1 MPKVSVIVPVYNVE
15 KYLGECLDSVL
26 GQTLEDIEVICVDDG
41 STDGSAAILADYAAK
56 DQRIRLMS
64 SDHGGA
70 YVARR
75 RGLSAATGE
84 YVHFMDSDDIMTRN
98 AYRELYDLAAAKG
111 LDHVI
116 FSAKVFC
123 DREMGSRLN
132 AHARSLQRYYTISPE
147 VAGKCMGG
155 QELFETLVEHKCF
168 HVTPPLRI
176 IRRSVLASGK
186 YGFPDAKSR
195 ADNYFSAVTLNLSGL
210 ACAVTAQ
217 YSLHRVRGDSV
228 TTGGDAPERHMRNL
242 AVVIAHLCAFGP
254 FADRLHDCE
263 SPTAHYI
270 AIIARQFTTWALRI
284 PSEQRLDAV
293 RSVMS
298 DLDDDARANVMNAL
312 LLAVRAFRR
321 RPKPSVRSMVSA
333 LLSCLAA
340 KIAGRKER
348 WWL

>member
-1 MPKVSVIVPVYNVE
+1 MPKVSVVIPVYNVE

-26 GQTLEDIEVICVDDG
+26 GQTLKDIEVICVDDG
-41 STDGSAAILADYAAK
+41 STDGSPRILAEYAAK
-56 DQRIRLMS
+56 DRRVRLMS

-84 YVHFMDSDDIMTRN
+84 YVHFMDSDDMMTRD

-111 LDHVI
+111 LDQVI

-123 DREMGSRLN
+123 DRGTGSRMR
-132 AHARSLQRYYTISPE
+132 AHARSLQRYYMISRK

-155 QELFETLVEHKCF
+155 QELLETLVEHRCF

-176 IRRSVLASGK
+176 IRRSILVSGK
-186 YGFPDAKSR
+186 YDFPDAKSR
-195 ADNYFSAVTLNLSGL
+195 ADNYFSAVTLSLSGQ
-210 ACAVTAQ
+210 ACAVTAE
-217 YSLHRVRGDSV
+217 YSLHRVRGGSV
-228 TTGGDAPERHMRNL
+228 TTGGDAQGRHMRNL
-242 AVVIAHLCAFGP
+242 AVVIAHLCAFPP
-254 FADRLHDCE
+254 FAERLRDGE
-263 SPTAHYI
+263 SPTSQFVAT
-270 AIIARQFTTWALRI
+270 IARQFTTWALRI

-298 DLDDDARANVMNAL
+298 ELDDDACANIMNAL
-312 LLAVRAFRR
+312 LLAVRGFRR
-321 RPKPSVRSMVSA
+321 RPGRSVRSAVSV
-333 LLSCLAA
+333 LFSRLVA